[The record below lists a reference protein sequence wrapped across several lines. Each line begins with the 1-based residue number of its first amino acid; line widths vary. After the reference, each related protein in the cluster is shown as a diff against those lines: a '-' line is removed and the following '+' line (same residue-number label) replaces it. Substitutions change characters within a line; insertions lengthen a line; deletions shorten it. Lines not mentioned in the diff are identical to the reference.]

1 LRGIEFEITAAN
13 VRLFQMNRAI
23 DTGSYILEEAE
34 LEVSSDSDEEYL
46 GVDVGL
52 EPVIDHEEEPD
63 SGLQI
68 PETSPDQPAV
78 IKYNEVV
85 DDYVRN
91 FLKRMNMQDTL
102 ATFQREWYSRDRP
115 TLFRD
120 LSEEINDVKL
130 RIGQM
135 EVEKRK
141 WQAVC
146 DEVQQTW
153 DRLKQER
160 NYHRDGLEALQK
172 EKSDLTADL
181 RKMKKTKKRL
191 DPALE
196 ELKQKFEQVNKERS
210 LLRIERDRLMGE
222 IQRLQSKSDVPKD

>member
-1 LRGIEFEITAAN
+1 
-13 VRLFQMNRAI
+13 MNRAI

-46 GVDVGL
+46 AA
-52 EPVIDHEEEPD
+52 PD
-63 SGLQI
+63 ELTLTPFPAPETDGPSV
-68 PETSPDQPAV
+68 PETSADQPTVA
-78 IKYNEVV
+78 KYNEVV

-91 FLKRMNMQDTL
+91 FLKRMGMQDTL
-102 ATFQREWYSRDRP
+102 ATFQREWYTRDRS

-120 LSEEINDVKL
+120 LSEEIEDVKL
-130 RIGQM
+130 RISQM
-135 EVEKRK
+135 EIERRK
-141 WQAVC
+141 WQTVC

-160 NYHRDGLEALQK
+160 NYHRDGLEAVQK

-181 RKMKKTKKRL
+181 RKMKKTQKRL

-222 IQRLQSKSDVPKD
+222 IQRLQSKSDAPKD

>member
-1 LRGIEFEITAAN
+1 
-13 VRLFQMNRAI
+13 MNRAI

-34 LEVSSDSDEEYL
+34 LEVSSDSDEDYH
-46 GVDVGL
+46 DV
-52 EPVIDHEEEPD
+52 PEELSATSFPPPETDEVP
-63 SGLQI
+63 SV
-68 PETSPDQPAV
+68 PETSSDQPTV
-78 IKYNEVV
+78 VKYNEVV

-91 FLKRMNMQDTL
+91 FLKRMGMQDTL
-102 ATFQREWYSRDRP
+102 ATFQREWYSRDRS

-120 LSEEINDVKL
+120 LPEEIEDVKL
-130 RIGQM
+130 RISQM
-135 EVEKRK
+135 EIERKK
-141 WQAVC
+141 WQTVC

-160 NYHRDGLEALQK
+160 NYHRDGLEAVQK
-172 EKSDLTADL
+172 EKNDLTADL

-222 IQRLQSKSDVPKD
+222 IQRLQSKSDAPKD

>member
-1 LRGIEFEITAAN
+1 
-13 VRLFQMNRAI
+13 MNRAI

-46 GVDVGL
+46 GVEV
-52 EPVIDHEEEPD
+52 EATPSTVSEESAD
-63 SGLQI
+63 SAVLG
-68 PETSPDQPAV
+68 PATSPDQPSV

-85 DDYVRN
+85 DDYTRN

-120 LSEEINDVKL
+120 LSEEIDDVKL
-130 RIGQM
+130 KIAQM
-135 EVEKRK
+135 EIEKKK
-141 WQAVC
+141 WQTVC

-160 NYHRDGLEALQK
+160 NYHRDGLEALQR
-172 EKSDLTADL
+172 EKNDLTADL

-210 LLRIERDRLMGE
+210 LLRMERDRLMGE
-222 IQRLQSKSDVPKD
+222 IQRLQTKTDTPKD